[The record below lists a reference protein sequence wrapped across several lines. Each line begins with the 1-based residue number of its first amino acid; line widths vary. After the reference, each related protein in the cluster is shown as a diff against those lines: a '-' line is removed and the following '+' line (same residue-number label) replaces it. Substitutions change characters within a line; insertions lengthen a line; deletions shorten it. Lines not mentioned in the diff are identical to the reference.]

1 MNKTV
6 SINLSGL
13 LFNLEEAAYE
23 KLKAYLN
30 KIRGYFLESD
40 GRDEIIGDIEGRI
53 AELFQERVKDKQ
65 VVLEADVAEVIGIM
79 GQPEVY
85 APEQEDSANQE
96 PGRKQQYR
104 EENYAGTRRLF
115 RSTDEAKL
123 GGVCAGLGYYFG
135 IDPVWIRIGF
145 LIALF
150 FFGSGPLI
158 YIILWIAL
166 PEATT
171 TAEKLKMK
179 GEPVTVENIQKQ
191 IREEMGRFKETA
203 SSFTSKATSKFQS
216 GRYVSRAG
224 DFFNDVLD
232 IIIKLIKKI
241 VQVMGK
247 SLGVIFI
254 LGGLLFF
261 FVWLSIVLGSDNLI
275 GFSDNDGEVFTSFS
289 LHAFFESFFSTPGQ
303 VRIFMIGL
311 ALVTLAPIIAFILA
325 GTKLLVYPR
334 FKLGWPGAIN
344 GSMFILG
351 LIFLI
356 ISGAMMMTD
365 FKASGRLIQPMAASV
380 APSDTIKIVM
390 KGEDVNFK
398 RKVNFDNWQFFFHDD
413 EQFITGRIKLRVE
426 KAENDKLS
434 FNLEKSAR
442 GKDKKEAILTASMIN
457 SYSRQNGSEFQFNPY
472 FTLREG
478 SKWRSQS
485 IIYTMKLP
493 EGAFIRFENGSED
506 ALDDIH
512 NVQNI
517 NDYDMTDKLWKMGKD
532 GLECLSCEVTR
543 PDTL

>member
-30 KIRGYFLESD
+30 QIRGYFLESD
-40 GRDEIIGDIEGRI
+40 GREEIIGDIEGRI
-53 AELFQERVKDKQ
+53 AELFQERIKDKQ
-65 VVLEADVAEVIGIM
+65 VVLKSDVDEVIAIM

-85 APEQEDSANQE
+85 APEQDDDTERE
-96 PGRKQQYR
+96 TGKKQQYR
-104 EENYAGTRRLF
+104 EESYGGKRRLF

-135 IDPVWIRIGF
+135 IDPVWLRIGF

-171 TAEKLKMK
+171 TAEKLRMK

-191 IREEMGRFKETA
+191 IREEMGRFKESA
-203 SSFTSKATSKFQS
+203 ASFTNQARSRFKS
-216 GRYVSRAG
+216 GRIVSQTG
-224 DFFNDVLD
+224 DFINDLFD
-232 IIIKLIKKI
+232 IFLKLIKKV

-247 SLGVIFI
+247 SLGVFFI
-254 LGGLLFF
+254 LGGTAFF
-261 FVWLSIVLGSDNLI
+261 FIWLSIVLGSDNLI
-275 GFSDNDGEVFTSFS
+275 GFSDNDNDVITSFS
-289 LHAFFESFFSTPGQ
+289 LSAFFESFFSTPGQ
-303 VRIFMIGL
+303 LKIFMIGL
-311 ALVTLAPIIAFILA
+311 SLVTLAPIIAVILA

-334 FKLGWPGAIN
+334 FSLGWPGAIN
-344 GSMFILG
+344 GSVFIIG
-351 LIFLI
+351 LVFLI
-356 ISGAMMMTD
+356 VSGAMMMTD
-365 FKASGRLIQPMAASV
+365 FKAQGRMIQPMATSV
-380 APSDTIKIVM
+380 APTDTVTIVM
-390 KGEDVNFK
+390 TGENVNFK
-398 RKVNFDNWQFFFHDD
+398 RKVNFDNWQFYFHDD
-413 EQFITGRIKLRVE
+413 EQFITGRVKVRVE
-426 KAENDKLS
+426 KSENQMVSL
-434 FNLEKSAR
+434 NMEKSAR

-457 SYSRQNGSEFQFNPY
+457 SYSRQNGSEFSFNPY

-485 IIYTMKLP
+485 IVYTMKVP
-493 EGAFIRFENGSED
+493 EGSFIRFQPGTED

-512 NVQNI
+512 NVQNM
-517 NDYDMTDKLWKMGKD
+517 NDYDMVNKLWKMGKD
-532 GLECLSCEVTR
+532 GLECMSCEVAQ